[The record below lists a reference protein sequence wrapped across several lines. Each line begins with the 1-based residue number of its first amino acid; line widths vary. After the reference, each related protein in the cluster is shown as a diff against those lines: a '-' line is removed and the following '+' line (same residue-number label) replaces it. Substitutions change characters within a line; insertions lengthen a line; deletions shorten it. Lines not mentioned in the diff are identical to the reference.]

1 MVSMSRLNMA
11 YATEL
16 EIIVF
21 SQSHIASFNLGSMV
35 IMANGKISTIFR
47 LLAAVYQL
55 VSAEV
60 FPVVISLNRQAL
72 YKYNLCSSSSVVGC
86 WLPLTTV
93 LFRKQLQ
100 TLYKQHLVLYSPF

>member
-1 MVSMSRLNMA
+1 MA
-11 YATEL
+11 YTTEL
-16 EIIVF
+16 EITVF
-21 SQSHIASFNLGSMV
+21 SHSHIASFNLGSMV

-55 VSAEV
+55 VNVEV

-86 WLPLTTV
+86 WPPLTTV
-93 LFRKQLQ
+93 LF
-100 TLYKQHLVLYSPF
+100 